1 MLKRVLYVLLL
12 ALVVFTACYFGYAY
26 LNNADTLIF
35 MESASHLE
43 EIYSYLG
50 KYISSTNNNS
60 FDSMH
65 LFMTQ
70 LEYTLDSGGDDQF
83 VSDMVSAWKED
94 LGFKEFYFVSRN
106 GELMSIDGKYKRF
119 DLSSSLVDLMINGR
133 DIMTDVSMPGS
144 DGLTLYAIKCRK
156 HKYRSFNYEAIAVT
170 FSNDNILDLLSISA
184 FDSKS
189 DNYVINGEG
198 RIIFNGSSFRNTE
211 NRFYN
216 VVNYLEDNSDL
227 TNQKLLSLEKSWTEG
242 SMITLS
248 TKIESVPYY
257 LVSVPLEQSGWILVG
272 MVDAGVV
279 NKNINQ
285 LQNLTM
291 GLGFSVSALL
301 LVILFSIVVTSY
313 IKTKKRQQD
322 EIMFRDSLFSDLSQN
337 VNDVFVILEEKTDE
351 VVYVTPNIDS
361 VLGVKEEDVKKDIA
375 SIDGING
382 DRLIASNLME
392 LNKKDKISW
401 TQEYL
406 NNDIGET
413 RYLEITAYHTE
424 FGSLKRIVIVI
435 SDRSEERKLQN
446 ALSSSLEIAK
456 NANAAKSNF
465 LANMSHDIRTPMN
478 AIVGYST
485 LLIKDADDK
494 NKVIEIGK
502 KITYSSQHLLSL
514 INDVLDMSKIESGR
528 TSLNSDK
535 VDVSEVINN
544 ISEIVQVQTKSKKQS
559 FEIKTKGNIPPYIYA
574 DKLRLTQI
582 LLNLLSN
589 AVKYTEKNGTIS
601 LVVEG
606 YGNNGQTCHF
616 RFIVSDNGQ
625 GMSSEFVEKIFEP
638 FSRETN
644 SMTNKIQGTGLGMSI
659 TKSIIDLMGGTID
672 IQSELGKGSVFTVD
686 LIFSVPLDEN
696 DDNFFADHEITR
708 VLVGDDEIDV
718 TENIQSIL
726 SDAGLEC
733 DAAIGGLESVDKA
746 TRAYEDNNSYDVIIL
761 DWKMPDMDGVE
772 CVRRIRKE
780 IGKDVPIFVLSS
792 YDVSEIEDEAKKAGV
807 DLFLPK
813 PFFLSN
819 FQRVLDTYYQNK
831 ANTEEEGN
839 NSDDFSGVKILVAE
853 DNEINAE
860 IITELLDSIGIK
872 CVIAEDGLEALRVFT
887 EESPDEFDM
896 IFMDIQMPI
905 MDGYESA
912 RRIRA
917 SNNTRAKSIPIIAMT
932 ANAFE
937 DDVKASM
944 ASGMN
949 AHISKPIDFE
959 RLKSIIKSFRR

>member
-12 ALVVFTACYFGYAY
+12 AIVVFTACYFGYAY

-406 NNDIGET
+406 NNDSGET

-446 ALSSSLEIAK
+446 ALSASLEIAK

-696 DDNFFADHEITR
+696 DDNFFTDHEITR

-831 ANTEEEGN
+831 ANTEEEEN
-839 NSDDFSGVKILVAE
+839 NSNDFSGVKILVAE

>member
-83 VSDMVSAWKED
+83 VSDMVSAWKEN
-94 LGFKEFYFVSRN
+94 LGFKEFYFISRN

-119 DLSSSLVDLMINGR
+119 DLSSSLVDLMINGK

-406 NNDIGET
+406 NNDSGET

>member
-83 VSDMVSAWKED
+83 VSDMVSAWKEN
-94 LGFKEFYFVSRN
+94 LGFKEFYFISRN

-242 SMITLS
+242 NMITLS

-301 LVILFSIVVTSY
+301 LFILFSIVVTSY

-361 VLGVKEEDVKKDIA
+361 VLGVKEEDVKKDITT
-375 SIDGING
+375 IDGINV

-406 NNDIGET
+406 NNDTGET

-494 NKVIEIGK
+494 NKIIEIGK

-606 YGNNGQTCHF
+606 YGNNGQTCHL

-831 ANTEEEGN
+831 ANTEEVGN

>member
-83 VSDMVSAWKED
+83 VSDMVSAWKEN
-94 LGFKEFYFVSRN
+94 LGFKEFYFISRN

-119 DLSSSLVDLMINGR
+119 DLSSSLVDLMINGK

-216 VVNYLEDNSDL
+216 IVNYLENNSDL

-248 TKIESVPYY
+248 TKIEGVPYY
-257 LVSVPLEQSGWILVG
+257 VVSVPLEQSGWILVG

-279 NKNINQ
+279 NKNISQ

-301 LVILFSIVVTSY
+301 LFILFSIVVTSY

-382 DRLIASNLME
+382 DRLIAANLME

-406 NNDIGET
+406 NNDSGET

-606 YGNNGQTCHF
+606 YGNNGQTCHL

-625 GMSSEFVEKIFEP
+625 GMSSEFIEKIFEP

-831 ANTEEEGN
+831 ANTEEEEN
-839 NSDDFSGVKILVAE
+839 NSNDFSGVKILVAE

>member
-83 VSDMVSAWKED
+83 VSDMVSAWKEN
-94 LGFKEFYFVSRN
+94 LGFKEFYFISRN

-216 VVNYLEDNSDL
+216 VVNYLENNSDL

-406 NNDIGET
+406 NNDSGET

-606 YGNNGQTCHF
+606 YGNNGQTCHL

-625 GMSSEFVEKIFEP
+625 GMSREFIEKIFEP

>member
-12 ALVVFTACYFGYAY
+12 AIVVFTACYFGYAY

-83 VSDMVSAWKED
+83 VSDMVSAWKEN
-94 LGFKEFYFVSRN
+94 LGFKEFYFISRN

-216 VVNYLEDNSDL
+216 VVNYLENNSDL

-257 LVSVPLEQSGWILVG
+257 VVSVPLEQSGWILVG

-279 NKNINQ
+279 NKNISQ

-301 LVILFSIVVTSY
+301 LFILFSIVVTSY

-361 VLGVKEEDVKKDIA
+361 VLGVKEEDVKKDITT
-375 SIDGING
+375 IDGINV

-559 FEIKTKGNIPPYIYA
+559 FEIKTKGNIPSYIYA

-606 YGNNGQTCHF
+606 YGNNGQTCHL

-625 GMSSEFVEKIFEP
+625 GMSREFIEKIFEP

-659 TKSIIDLMGGTID
+659 TKSIVDLMGGTID

>member
-83 VSDMVSAWKED
+83 VSDMVSAWKEN
-94 LGFKEFYFVSRN
+94 LGFKEFYFISRN

-216 VVNYLEDNSDL
+216 VVNYLENNSDL

-279 NKNINQ
+279 NKNISQ

-361 VLGVKEEDVKKDIA
+361 VLGVKEEDVKKDITT
-375 SIDGING
+375 IDGINV

-406 NNDIGET
+406 NNDSGET

-544 ISEIVQVQTKSKKQS
+544 ISEIVLVQTKSKKQS

-606 YGNNGQTCHF
+606 YGNNGQTCHL

-839 NSDDFSGVKILVAE
+839 NSNDFSGVKILVAE

>member
-1 MLKRVLYVLLL
+1 
-12 ALVVFTACYFGYAY
+12 
-26 LNNADTLIF
+26 
-35 MESASHLE
+35 
-43 EIYSYLG
+43 
-50 KYISSTNNNS
+50 
-60 FDSMH
+60 
-65 LFMTQ
+65 
-70 LEYTLDSGGDDQF
+70 
-83 VSDMVSAWKED
+83 
-94 LGFKEFYFVSRN
+94 
-106 GELMSIDGKYKRF
+106 MSIDGKYKRF
-119 DLSSSLVDLMINGR
+119 DLSSSLVDLMINGK

-242 SMITLS
+242 NMITLS

-322 EIMFRDSLFSDLSQN
+322 EIMFRDSLFSDLSHN

-406 NNDIGET
+406 NNDSGET

-606 YGNNGQTCHF
+606 YGNNGQTCHL

-659 TKSIIDLMGGTID
+659 TKSIIDLMGGSID

-905 MDGYESA
+905 MDGYECA

>member
-12 ALVVFTACYFGYAY
+12 AIVVFTACYFGYAY

-83 VSDMVSAWKED
+83 VSDMVSAWKEN
-94 LGFKEFYFVSRN
+94 LGFKEFYFISRN

-361 VLGVKEEDVKKDIA
+361 VLGVKEEDVKKDITT
-375 SIDGING
+375 IDGINV

-406 NNDIGET
+406 NNDSGET

-485 LLIKDADDK
+485 LLMKDADDK

-606 YGNNGQTCHF
+606 YGNNGQTCHL

-696 DDNFFADHEITR
+696 DDNFFANHEITR

>member
-83 VSDMVSAWKED
+83 VSDMVSAWKEN
-94 LGFKEFYFVSRN
+94 LGFKEFYFISRN

-216 VVNYLEDNSDL
+216 VVNYLENNSDL

-248 TKIESVPYY
+248 TKIEGVPYY
-257 LVSVPLEQSGWILVG
+257 VVSVPLEQSGWILVG

-279 NKNINQ
+279 NKNISQ

-301 LVILFSIVVTSY
+301 LFILFSIVVTSY

-361 VLGVKEEDVKKDIA
+361 VLGVKEEDVKKDITT
-375 SIDGING
+375 IDGINV

-406 NNDIGET
+406 NNDSGET

-446 ALSSSLEIAK
+446 ALSASLEIAK

-606 YGNNGQTCHF
+606 YGNNGQTCHL

-625 GMSSEFVEKIFEP
+625 GMSREFIEKIFEP

-733 DAAIGGLESVDKA
+733 DAAMGGLESVDKA

>member
-12 ALVVFTACYFGYAY
+12 AIVVFTACYFGYAY

-83 VSDMVSAWKED
+83 VSDMVSAWKVN
-94 LGFKEFYFVSRN
+94 LGFKEFYFISRN

-119 DLSSSLVDLMINGR
+119 DLSSSLVDLMINGK

-406 NNDIGET
+406 NNDSGET

-606 YGNNGQTCHF
+606 YGNNGQTCHL

-659 TKSIIDLMGGTID
+659 TKSIVDLMGGTID

-686 LIFSVPLDEN
+686 LIFSVPLDKN

>member
-83 VSDMVSAWKED
+83 VSDMVSAWKEN
-94 LGFKEFYFVSRN
+94 LGFKEFYFISRN

-156 HKYRSFNYEAIAVT
+156 HKYNNFNYEAIAVT

-301 LVILFSIVVTSY
+301 LFILFSIVVTSY

-361 VLGVKEEDVKKDIA
+361 VLGVKEEDVKKDITT
-375 SIDGING
+375 IDGINV

-446 ALSSSLEIAK
+446 ALSASLEIAK

-485 LLIKDADDK
+485 LLMKDADDK

-606 YGNNGQTCHF
+606 YGNNGQTCHL

-708 VLVGDDEIDV
+708 VLVGDDEIDI

-839 NSDDFSGVKILVAE
+839 NSNDFSGVKILVAE

>member
-83 VSDMVSAWKED
+83 VSDMVSAWKEN
-94 LGFKEFYFVSRN
+94 LGFKEFYFISRN

-257 LVSVPLEQSGWILVG
+257 VVSVPLEQSGWILVG

-279 NKNINQ
+279 NKNISQ

-361 VLGVKEEDVKKDIA
+361 VLGVKEEDVKKDITT
-375 SIDGING
+375 IDGINV

-406 NNDIGET
+406 NNDSGET

-514 INDVLDMSKIESGR
+514 INDVLGMSKIESGR

-606 YGNNGQTCHF
+606 YGNNGQTCHL

-696 DDNFFADHEITR
+696 DDNFFANHEITR

>member
-12 ALVVFTACYFGYAY
+12 AIVVFTACYFGYAY

-83 VSDMVSAWKED
+83 VSDMVSAWKEN
-94 LGFKEFYFVSRN
+94 LGFKEFYFISRN

-119 DLSSSLVDLMINGR
+119 DLSSSLVDLMINGK

-322 EIMFRDSLFSDLSQN
+322 EIMFRDSLFSDLSHN

-382 DRLIASNLME
+382 DRLIAANLIE

-406 NNDIGET
+406 NNDSGET

-606 YGNNGQTCHF
+606 YGNNGQTCHL

-746 TRAYEDNNSYDVIIL
+746 IRAYEDNNSYDVIIL

>member
-83 VSDMVSAWKED
+83 VSDMVSAWKEN
-94 LGFKEFYFVSRN
+94 LGFKEFYFISRN

-119 DLSSSLVDLMINGR
+119 DLSSSLVDLMINGK

-322 EIMFRDSLFSDLSQN
+322 EIMFRDSLFSDLSHN

-406 NNDIGET
+406 NNDSGET

-606 YGNNGQTCHF
+606 YGNNGQTCHL

-625 GMSSEFVEKIFEP
+625 GMSREFIEKIFEP

>member
-119 DLSSSLVDLMINGR
+119 DLSSSLVDLMINGK

-216 VVNYLEDNSDL
+216 VVNYLENNSDL

-361 VLGVKEEDVKKDIA
+361 VLGVKEEDVKKDITT
-375 SIDGING
+375 IDGINV

-406 NNDIGET
+406 NNDSGET

-559 FEIKTKGNIPPYIYA
+559 FDIKTKGNIPPYIYA

-606 YGNNGQTCHF
+606 YGNNGQTCHL

-625 GMSSEFVEKIFEP
+625 GMSREFIEKIFEP

>member
-216 VVNYLEDNSDL
+216 VVNYLENNSDL

-248 TKIESVPYY
+248 TKIEGVPYY
-257 LVSVPLEQSGWILVG
+257 VVSVPLEQSGWILVG

-279 NKNINQ
+279 NKNISQ

-301 LVILFSIVVTSY
+301 LFILFSIVVTSY

-382 DRLIASNLME
+382 DRLIAANLME

-406 NNDIGET
+406 NNDSGET

-606 YGNNGQTCHF
+606 YGNNGQTCHL

-708 VLVGDDEIDV
+708 VLVGDDEIDI

-831 ANTEEEGN
+831 ANTEEEEN
-839 NSDDFSGVKILVAE
+839 NSNDFSGVKILVAE

-872 CVIAEDGLEALRVFT
+872 CVIAEDGFEAFKVFT

>member
-12 ALVVFTACYFGYAY
+12 AIVVFTACYFGYAY

-83 VSDMVSAWKED
+83 VSDMVSAWKEN
-94 LGFKEFYFVSRN
+94 LGFKEFYFISRN

-216 VVNYLEDNSDL
+216 VVNYLENNSDL

-257 LVSVPLEQSGWILVG
+257 VVSVPLEQSGWILVG

-279 NKNINQ
+279 NKNISQ

-301 LVILFSIVVTSY
+301 LFILFSIVVTSY

-361 VLGVKEEDVKKDIA
+361 VLGVKEEDVKKDITT
-375 SIDGING
+375 IDGINV

-485 LLIKDADDK
+485 LLMKDADDK

-606 YGNNGQTCHF
+606 YGNNGQTCHL

-625 GMSSEFVEKIFEP
+625 GMSREFIEKIFEP

-831 ANTEEEGN
+831 ANTEEGN

>member
-83 VSDMVSAWKED
+83 VSDMVSAWKEN
-94 LGFKEFYFVSRN
+94 LGFKEFYFISRN

-291 GLGFSVSALL
+291 GLGFFVSALL

-361 VLGVKEEDVKKDIA
+361 VLGVKEEDVKKDITT
-375 SIDGING
+375 IDGINV

-406 NNDIGET
+406 NNDSGET

-606 YGNNGQTCHF
+606 YGNNGQTCHL

-625 GMSSEFVEKIFEP
+625 GMSREFIEKIFEP

>member
-83 VSDMVSAWKED
+83 VSDMVSAWKEN
-94 LGFKEFYFVSRN
+94 LGFKEFYFISRN

-119 DLSSSLVDLMINGR
+119 DLSSSLVDLMINGK

-301 LVILFSIVVTSY
+301 LVILFSIVVISY

-322 EIMFRDSLFSDLSQN
+322 EIMFRDSLFSDLSHN

-406 NNDIGET
+406 NNDSGET

-606 YGNNGQTCHF
+606 YGNNGQTCHL

>member
-12 ALVVFTACYFGYAY
+12 AIVVFTACYFGYAY

-119 DLSSSLVDLMINGR
+119 DLSSSLVDLMINGK

-216 VVNYLEDNSDL
+216 VVNYLENNSDL

-406 NNDIGET
+406 NNDSGET

-606 YGNNGQTCHF
+606 YGNNGQTCHL

>member
-83 VSDMVSAWKED
+83 VSDMVSAWKEN
-94 LGFKEFYFVSRN
+94 LGFKEFYFISRN

-119 DLSSSLVDLMINGR
+119 DLSSSLVDLMINGK

-242 SMITLS
+242 RMITLS

>member
-35 MESASHLE
+35 MESASHLV

-70 LEYTLDSGGDDQF
+70 LEYTLDSGGNDQF
-83 VSDMVSAWKED
+83 VSDMVSAWKEN
-94 LGFKEFYFVSRN
+94 LGFKEFYFISRN

-216 VVNYLEDNSDL
+216 VVNYLENNSDL

-406 NNDIGET
+406 NNDSGET

-544 ISEIVQVQTKSKKQS
+544 ISEIVLVQTKSKKQS
-559 FEIKTKGNIPPYIYA
+559 FEIKTKGNIPSYIYA

-831 ANTEEEGN
+831 ANTEEEEN
-839 NSDDFSGVKILVAE
+839 NSNDFSGVKILVAE

-872 CVIAEDGLEALRVFT
+872 CVIAEDGFEALKVFT

>member
-83 VSDMVSAWKED
+83 VSDMVSAWKEN
-94 LGFKEFYFVSRN
+94 LGFKEFYFISRN

-322 EIMFRDSLFSDLSQN
+322 EIMFRDSLFSDLSHN

-494 NKVIEIGK
+494 NKIIEIGK

-544 ISEIVQVQTKSKKQS
+544 ISEIVLVQTKSKKQS

-606 YGNNGQTCHF
+606 YGNNGQTCHL

-625 GMSSEFVEKIFEP
+625 GMSSEFIEKIFEP

-839 NSDDFSGVKILVAE
+839 NSNDFSGVKILVAE

>member
-12 ALVVFTACYFGYAY
+12 AIVVFTACYFGYAY

-257 LVSVPLEQSGWILVG
+257 VVSVPLEQSGWILVG

-279 NKNINQ
+279 NKNISQ

-301 LVILFSIVVTSY
+301 LFILFSIVVTSY

-406 NNDIGET
+406 NNDSGET

-559 FEIKTKGNIPPYIYA
+559 FEIKTNGNIPPYIYA

-606 YGNNGQTCHF
+606 YGNNGQTCHL

>member
-83 VSDMVSAWKED
+83 VSDMVSAWKEN
-94 LGFKEFYFVSRN
+94 LGFKEFYFISRN

-119 DLSSSLVDLMINGR
+119 DLSSSLVDLMINGK

-606 YGNNGQTCHF
+606 YGNNGQTCHL

>member
-70 LEYTLDSGGDDQF
+70 LEYTLDSGGNDQF
-83 VSDMVSAWKED
+83 VSDMVSAWKEN
-94 LGFKEFYFVSRN
+94 LGFKEFYFISRN

-248 TKIESVPYY
+248 TKIEGVPYY
-257 LVSVPLEQSGWILVG
+257 VVSVPLEQSGWILVG

-279 NKNINQ
+279 NKNISQ

-301 LVILFSIVVTSY
+301 LFILFSIVVTSY

-559 FEIKTKGNIPPYIYA
+559 FEIKTKGNIPSYIYA

-606 YGNNGQTCHF
+606 YGNNGQTCHL

-659 TKSIIDLMGGTID
+659 TNSIVDLMGGTID

-708 VLVGDDEIDV
+708 VLVGDDEIDI

-831 ANTEEEGN
+831 ANTEEEEN
-839 NSDDFSGVKILVAE
+839 NSNDFSGVKILVAE

>member
-12 ALVVFTACYFGYAY
+12 AIVVFTACYFGYAY

-119 DLSSSLVDLMINGR
+119 DLSSSLVDLMINGK

-216 VVNYLEDNSDL
+216 VVNYLENNSDL

-248 TKIESVPYY
+248 TKIEGVPYY
-257 LVSVPLEQSGWILVG
+257 VVSVPLEQSGWILVG

-279 NKNINQ
+279 NKNISQ

-301 LVILFSIVVTSY
+301 LFILFSIVVTSY

-361 VLGVKEEDVKKDIA
+361 VLGVKEEDVKKDITT
-375 SIDGING
+375 IDGINV

-406 NNDIGET
+406 NNDSGET

-435 SDRSEERKLQN
+435 SDRSEERELQN

-606 YGNNGQTCHF
+606 YGNNGQTCHL

-625 GMSSEFVEKIFEP
+625 GMSREFIEKIFEP

>member
-83 VSDMVSAWKED
+83 VSDMVSAWKEN
-94 LGFKEFYFVSRN
+94 LGFKEFYFISRN

-216 VVNYLEDNSDL
+216 VVNYLENNSDL

-257 LVSVPLEQSGWILVG
+257 VVSVPLEQSGWILVG

-279 NKNINQ
+279 NKNISQ

-301 LVILFSIVVTSY
+301 LFILFSIVVTSY

-361 VLGVKEEDVKKDIA
+361 VLGVKEEDVKKDITT
-375 SIDGING
+375 IDGINV

-544 ISEIVQVQTKSKKQS
+544 ISEIVLVQTKSKKQS
-559 FEIKTKGNIPPYIYA
+559 FEIKTKGNIPSYIYA

-606 YGNNGQTCHF
+606 YGNNGQTCHL

-872 CVIAEDGLEALRVFT
+872 CVIAEDGFEALKVFT

>member
-12 ALVVFTACYFGYAY
+12 AIVVFTACYFGYAY

-216 VVNYLEDNSDL
+216 VVNYLENNSDL

-382 DRLIASNLME
+382 DRLIAANLME

-494 NKVIEIGK
+494 NKIIEIGK

-708 VLVGDDEIDV
+708 VLVGDDEIDI

>member
-83 VSDMVSAWKED
+83 VSDMVSAWKEN
-94 LGFKEFYFVSRN
+94 LGFKEFYFISRN

-301 LVILFSIVVTSY
+301 LFILFSIVVTSY

-361 VLGVKEEDVKKDIA
+361 VLGVKEEDVKKDITT
-375 SIDGING
+375 IDGINV

-406 NNDIGET
+406 NNDSGET

-435 SDRSEERKLQN
+435 SDRSEERELQN

-559 FEIKTKGNIPPYIYA
+559 FEIKTKGNIPSYIYA

-606 YGNNGQTCHF
+606 YGNNGQTCHL

-625 GMSSEFVEKIFEP
+625 GMSREFIEKIFEP

>member
-12 ALVVFTACYFGYAY
+12 AIVVFAACYFGYAY

-83 VSDMVSAWKED
+83 VSDMVSAWKEN
-94 LGFKEFYFVSRN
+94 LGFKEFYFISRN

-119 DLSSSLVDLMINGR
+119 DLSSSLVDLMINGK

-322 EIMFRDSLFSDLSQN
+322 EIMFRDSLFSDLSHN

-406 NNDIGET
+406 NNDSGET

-606 YGNNGQTCHF
+606 YGNNGQTCHL

>member
-12 ALVVFTACYFGYAY
+12 AIVVFTACYFGYAY

-83 VSDMVSAWKED
+83 VSDMVSAWKEN

-119 DLSSSLVDLMINGR
+119 DLSSSLVDLMINGK

-361 VLGVKEEDVKKDIA
+361 VLGVKEEDVKKDITT
-375 SIDGING
+375 IDGINV

-606 YGNNGQTCHF
+606 YGNNGQTCHL

>member
-83 VSDMVSAWKED
+83 VSDMVSAWKEN
-94 LGFKEFYFVSRN
+94 LGFKEFYFISRN

-216 VVNYLEDNSDL
+216 VVNYLENNSDL

-248 TKIESVPYY
+248 TKIEGVPYY
-257 LVSVPLEQSGWILVG
+257 VVSVPLEQSGWILVG

-279 NKNINQ
+279 NKNISQ

-301 LVILFSIVVTSY
+301 LFILFSIVVTSY

-361 VLGVKEEDVKKDIA
+361 VLGVKEEDVKKDITT
-375 SIDGING
+375 IDGINV

-406 NNDIGET
+406 NNDSGET

-435 SDRSEERKLQN
+435 SDRSEERELQN

-494 NKVIEIGK
+494 NKIIEIGK

-606 YGNNGQTCHF
+606 YGNNGQTCHL

-625 GMSSEFVEKIFEP
+625 GMSSEFIEKIFEP

-696 DDNFFADHEITR
+696 VDNFFADHEITR

>member
-12 ALVVFTACYFGYAY
+12 AIVVFTACYFGYAY

-83 VSDMVSAWKED
+83 VSDMVSAWKEN
-94 LGFKEFYFVSRN
+94 LGFKEFYFISRN

-216 VVNYLEDNSDL
+216 VVNYLENNSDL

-257 LVSVPLEQSGWILVG
+257 VVSVPLEQSGWILVG

-279 NKNINQ
+279 NKNISQ

-361 VLGVKEEDVKKDIA
+361 VLGVKEEDVKKDITT
-375 SIDGING
+375 IDGINV

-485 LLIKDADDK
+485 LLMKDADDK

-544 ISEIVQVQTKSKKQS
+544 ISEIVLVQTKSKKQS
-559 FEIKTKGNIPPYIYA
+559 FEIKTKGNIPSYIYA

-606 YGNNGQTCHF
+606 YGNNGQTCHL

-625 GMSSEFVEKIFEP
+625 GMSREFIEKIFEP

-672 IQSELGKGSVFTVD
+672 IQSEPGKGSVFTVD

-708 VLVGDDEIDV
+708 VLVGDDEIDI

-733 DAAIGGLESVDKA
+733 DAAIGGFESVDKA

-831 ANTEEEGN
+831 ANTEEEEN
-839 NSDDFSGVKILVAE
+839 NSNDFSGVKILVAE

-872 CVIAEDGLEALRVFT
+872 CVIAEDGFEALKVFT

>member
-12 ALVVFTACYFGYAY
+12 AIVVFTACYFGYAY

-406 NNDIGET
+406 NNDSGET

-606 YGNNGQTCHF
+606 YGNNGQTCHL

-625 GMSSEFVEKIFEP
+625 GMSREFIEKIFEP

>member
-1 MLKRVLYVLLL
+1 MLKRVLYVLLV
-12 ALVVFTACYFGYAY
+12 AIVVFVACYFGYAY

-50 KYISSTNNNS
+50 KYISSINNNN

-70 LEYTLDSGGDDQF
+70 LEYSLASDGDDQF
-83 VSDMVSAWKED
+83 VSDMVSEWKEN

-106 GELMSIDGKYKRF
+106 GEMMSIDGKYKRF
-119 DLSSSLVDLMINGR
+119 DLASSLVDLMINGN

-144 DGLTLYAIKCRK
+144 YGLTLYAIKCDK
-156 HKYRSFNYEAIAVT
+156 HKYRSFSYEAIAIT

-184 FDSKS
+184 FESKS
-189 DNYVINGEG
+189 ENYVINSEG

-211 NRFYN
+211 DRFYN
-216 VVNYLEDNSDL
+216 VVNYLKESSN
-227 TNQKLLSLEKSWTEG
+227 LSSSKIVALEESWLKG
-242 SMITLS
+242 DMLTLS
-248 TKIESVPYY
+248 TKIDNVPYY
-257 LVSVPLEQSGWILVG
+257 IVSVPLDLSEWVLVG

-279 NKNINQ
+279 NKNISQ

-301 LVILFSIVVTSY
+301 LLVVFSIVVISY
-313 IKTKKRQQD
+313 VKAKKRQQD
-322 EIMFRDSLFSDLSQN
+322 EIMFRDSLFSDLSHN

-361 VLGVKEEDVKKDIA
+361 VLGVKEEDVRRDI
-375 SIDGING
+375 STIEGING
-382 DRLIASNLME
+382 DYLITSNLKE
-392 LNKKDKISW
+392 LETKDKISW

-406 NNDIGET
+406 NKDSGET

-424 FGSLKRIVIVI
+424 FGSLKRIVVVI

-485 LLIKDADDK
+485 LLLKDADDK

-514 INDVLDMSKIESGR
+514 INDVLDMSKIESGK
-528 TSLNSDK
+528 TSLNTDK

-544 ISEIVQVQTKSKKQS
+544 ISEIVLVQTKSKKQS
-559 FEIKTKGNIPPYIYA
+559 FEIKTKGNIPPYIFA

-589 AVKYTEKNGTIS
+589 AVKYTGKNGTIS

-606 YGNNGQTCHF
+606 YGTKGQTCHL

-625 GMSSEFVEKIFEP
+625 GMSKEFVEKIFEP

-686 LIFSVPLDEN
+686 LIFSLPQENNN
-696 DDNFFADHEITR
+696 DDFFVDHGITR
-708 VLVGDDEIDV
+708 VLVGDDEKDITD
-718 TENIQSIL
+718 NIQTIL
-726 SDAGLEC
+726 MDVGLEC
-733 DAAIGGLESVDKA
+733 DAAIGGLEAVEKA
-746 TRAYEDNNSYDVIIL
+746 KSAYENDNSYDVIIL
-761 DWKMPDMDGVE
+761 DWKMPDLDGVE

-780 IGKDVPIFVLSS
+780 VGNDVPIFVLSS
-792 YDVSEIEDEAKKAGV
+792 YDVSEIEEEAEEAGV

-831 ANTEEEGN
+831 ANVGVNKNE
-839 NSDDFSGVKILVAE
+839 SDDFSSVKILVAE

-872 CVIAEDGLEALRVFT
+872 CVIAEDGEEALRVFT
-887 EESPDEFDM
+887 ESSPDEYDM
-896 IFMDIQMPI
+896 IFMDIQMPR

-912 RRIRA
+912 RRIRS

-949 AHISKPIDFE
+949 AHISKPIDFD

>member
-83 VSDMVSAWKED
+83 VSDMVSAWKEN
-94 LGFKEFYFVSRN
+94 LGFKEFYFISRN

-301 LVILFSIVVTSY
+301 LFILFSIVVTSY

-406 NNDIGET
+406 NNDSGET

-446 ALSSSLEIAK
+446 ALSASLEIAK

-485 LLIKDADDK
+485 LLMKDADDK

-559 FEIKTKGNIPPYIYA
+559 FEIKTKGDIPPYIYA

-606 YGNNGQTCHF
+606 YGNNGQTCHL

-625 GMSSEFVEKIFEP
+625 GMSREFIEKIFEP

>member
-12 ALVVFTACYFGYAY
+12 AIVVFTACYFGYAY

-83 VSDMVSAWKED
+83 VSDMVSAWKEN

-242 SMITLS
+242 NMITLS

-301 LVILFSIVVTSY
+301 LVILFSIVVISY

-406 NNDIGET
+406 NNDSGET

-606 YGNNGQTCHF
+606 YGNNGQTCHL

-625 GMSSEFVEKIFEP
+625 GMSREFIEKIFEP